1 MPTHHNCG
9 QHRRLNN
16 HMPIMYNV
24 NREGDHVYVYVNWG
38 DLCVRDD
45 RVGDLCVRDESGWPV
60 CEH

>member
-1 MPTHHNCG
+1 
-9 QHRRLNN
+9 
-16 HMPIMYNV
+16 MPIMYNV

-45 RVGDLCVRDESGWPV
+45 RFGDLCVRDESGWPV